1 MQIRI
6 EGRHMKVTEAIREHV
21 NKKTSHLDKYFDG
34 ITGIHVILSVEDTR
48 QKSQIS
54 EIVCAVVR
62 GQPLVATAAH
72 ADMYMAVDESVH
84 KMREHLKKFKS
95 KMRSRKRESAR
106 FASPKAG
113 LGNPNVEV
121 LEEEEGL

>member
-6 EGRHMKVTEAIREHV
+6 EGRHMKMTEAIREHV
-21 NKKTSHLDKYFDG
+21 DKKIGHLDKYFDG

-54 EIVCAVVR
+54 EVICSVAR
-62 GQPLVATAAH
+62 GQPLVAKASH
-72 ADMYMAVDESVH
+72 ADMYMAVDEAAH
-84 KMREHLKKFKS
+84 KIREHLKKFKS

-106 FASPKAG
+106 FVSPKAG
-113 LGNPNVEV
+113 KASVSVEEV
-121 LEEEEGL
+121 EEEELL

>member
-6 EGRHMKVTEAIREHV
+6 EGRHMKVTDAIREHV
-21 NKKTSHLDKYFDG
+21 NKKISHLDKYFDG

-113 LGNPNVEV
+113 LGIPNVEV
-121 LEEEEGL
+121 LEEDEGQ

>member
-6 EGRHMKVTEAIREHV
+6 EGRHMKVTDAIREHV
-21 NKKTSHLDKYFDG
+21 NKKISHLDKYFDG

-62 GQPLVATAAH
+62 GHPLVATAAH

-113 LGNPNVEV
+113 LGIPNVEV
-121 LEEEEGL
+121 LEEDEGQ